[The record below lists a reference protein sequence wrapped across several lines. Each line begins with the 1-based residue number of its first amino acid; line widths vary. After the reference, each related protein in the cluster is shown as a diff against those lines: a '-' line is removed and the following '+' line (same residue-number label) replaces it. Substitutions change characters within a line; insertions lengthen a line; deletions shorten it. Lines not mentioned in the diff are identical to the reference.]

1 MNIGEVIK
9 SRRQKRNMTQVEL
22 AELLKV
28 TSQAVS
34 RWEMGVS
41 YPDIA
46 MVPKISEVLWVT
58 ADELLGIKPDGMV
71 QVRKDLWVRV
81 DDLLGIK

>member
-9 SRRQKRNMTQVEL
+9 YRRQKRNMTQAEL
-22 AELLKV
+22 AELQHI

-34 RWEMGVS
+34 RWEMGIS

-46 MVPKISEVLWVT
+46 MVPLISDALWVS
-58 ADELLGIKPDGMV
+58 ADELLGFVVKPFQAECLVERIG
-71 QVRKDLWVRV
+71 
-81 DDLLGIK
+81 